1 MDKSLN
7 FYFTQVYDD
16 KTKWRNTVIIN
27 KGADLMIYVGIDI
40 AKRTH
45 YASIMNSD
53 GEILVKPFAFTNDL
67 SGFQKLLNHLEL
79 FPQKETFIGIESTAH
94 YAENLTSFLYTRAFQ
109 VCIINP
115 LQTSSLR
122 KSNIRKTKTD
132 SVDTL
137 LIIKALMLN
146 HFRVFSEADFKS
158 LQLKNLCRF
167 RQKLMKAR
175 TKVKIQ
181 LVSYVDLLFP
191 ELQYFFKSGL
201 HGKACYALL
210 KEQPNP
216 DKIAKMHLTRLTNL
230 LSRSSHGHF
239 KQQHAIHLK
248 ELASQSVGIK
258 NDTLSLQILQSIK
271 QIEMYTEQLSEVEQ
285 SIHNLMDQID
295 SIIKTIPGIGNLN
308 GAMII
313 GEIGDISRF
322 EKPCQLLAYAGL
334 DPSVYQSGNFNATRT
349 RMSKRGS
356 KLLRYALINAA
367 WQITLVNKTFKD
379 YYDLKIS
386 QGRRHYNALGH
397 VAHKLVRVIHKL
409 MTHNIAFNL
418 A

>member
-1 MDKSLN
+1 MN
-7 FYFTQVYDD
+7 
-16 KTKWRNTVIIN
+16 
-27 KGADLMIYVGIDI
+27 YVGIDI
-40 AKRTH
+40 AKQIH

-53 GEILVKPFAFTNDL
+53 GEILVSPFSFSNDHA
-67 SGFQKLLNHLEL
+67 GFQKLLKHLSS
-79 FPQKETFIGIESTAH
+79 FPQGDVLIGMESTAH
-94 YAENLTSFLYTRAFQ
+94 YAENLTCFLFTRGFHI
-109 VCIINP
+109 CIINP
-115 LQTSSLR
+115 IQTASLR
-122 KSNIRKTKTD
+122 RSNIRKTKTD
-132 SVDTL
+132 SVDTY
-137 LIIKALMLN
+137 LIIKALSLN
-146 HFRVFSEADFKS
+146 HYRLFTERDYNS

-181 LVSYVDLLFP
+181 LVTYVDLLFP
-191 ELQYFFKSGL
+191 ELQYFFKSGI
-201 HGKACYALL
+201 HGKACYELL
-210 KEQPNP
+210 KTQPNP

-230 LSRSSHGHF
+230 LSKSSHGHF
-239 KQQHAIHLK
+239 KQSHAVQLK

-258 NDTLSLQILQSIK
+258 NDTLSLQILQSIQ
-271 QIEMYTEQLSEVEQ
+271 QIEMYTAQLTEVET
-285 SIHNLMDQID
+285 SIREIMDKMD
-295 SIIKTIPGIGNLN
+295 SIIKTIPGIGYLN

-334 DPSVYQSGNFNATRT
+334 DPSVYQSGNFNAART

-367 WQITLVNKTFKD
+367 WQTTLVNKTFKD

-397 VAHKLVRVIHKL
+397 VAHKLVRVIHKM
-409 MTHNIAFNL
+409 MTDNVEFNL

>member
-1 MDKSLN
+1 M
-7 FYFTQVYDD
+7 QVYDD
-16 KTKWRNTVIIN
+16 KTKWTNTVIN
-27 KGADLMIYVGIDI
+27 YKGVDSMIYVGIDI
-40 AKRTH
+40 AKQTH
-45 YASIMNSD
+45 YAAIMNSD
-53 GEILVKPFAFTNDL
+53 GEILSEPFAFSNDY
-67 SGFQKLLNHLEL
+67 SGFNKLLQQLNNYSKDQLY
-79 FPQKETFIGIESTAH
+79 IGMESTAH
-94 YAENLTSFLYTRAFQ
+94 YAENLTCFLFTRGFQ

-115 LQTSSLR
+115 IQTSSLR

-132 SVDTL
+132 SVDTY
-137 LIIKALMLN
+137 LIIKALSLN
-146 HFRVFSEADFKS
+146 HFRLYTERDYES

-181 LVSYVDLLFP
+181 LVTYVDLLFP
-191 ELQYFFKSGL
+191 ELQYFFKSGI

-216 DKIAKMHLTRLTNL
+216 DRIAKMHLTRLTNL
-230 LSRSSHGHF
+230 LSKTSKGHYKQSHAV
-239 KQQHAIHLK
+239 QLK

-258 NDTLSLQILQSIK
+258 NDTLSLQILQSIN
-271 QIEMYTEQLSEVEQ
+271 QIELYNSQLEEVENE
-285 SIHNLMDQID
+285 IKTIMEKID
-295 SIIKTIPGIGNLN
+295 SVIKTIPGVGSLN

-334 DPSVYQSGNFNATRT
+334 DPSVYQSGNFNASRT

-367 WQITLVNKTFKD
+367 WQTTLVNDTFKN
-379 YYDLKIS
+379 YYDLKVS

-397 VAHKLVRVIHKL
+397 VAHKLVRVIHKM
-409 MTHNIAFNL
+409 MTDNVEFDL

>member
-1 MDKSLN
+1 
-7 FYFTQVYDD
+7 
-16 KTKWRNTVIIN
+16 
-27 KGADLMIYVGIDI
+27 MIYVGIDI

-45 YASIMNSD
+45 YASVMNSD
-53 GEILVKPFAFTNDL
+53 GEILAEPFPFTNDL
-67 SGFQKLLNHLEL
+67 AGFQKLLSCIGS
-79 FPQKETFIGIESTAH
+79 FPKEQLLIGMESTAH
-94 YAENLTSFLYTRAFQ
+94 YAENLTCFLFSRDFQ

-115 LQTSSLR
+115 IQTASLR

-132 SVDTL
+132 SVDTF
-137 LIIKALMLN
+137 LIIKALSL
-146 HFRVFSEADFKS
+146 HDYRRFSKRDYDS

-181 LVSYVDLLFP
+181 LVSYVDLIFP
-191 ELQYFFKSGL
+191 ELQYLFKSGI
-201 HGKACYALL
+201 HTKSCYALL
-210 KEQPNP
+210 KTESNP
-216 DKIAKMHLTRLTNL
+216 DRIAKMHLTRLSNL
-230 LSRSSHGHF
+230 LKKTSKGHYT
-239 KQQHAIHLK
+239 KNHAIALK

-258 NDTLSLQILQSIK
+258 DDTLSLQILQSIE
-271 QIEMYTEQLSEVEQ
+271 QIEMYTQQISKVEA
-285 SIHNLMDQID
+285 SICEIMDHMD
-295 SIIKTIPGIGNLN
+295 SVIKTIPGIGNLN

-334 DPSVYQSGNFNATRT
+334 DPSVYQSGKFTAART

-367 WQITLVNKTFKD
+367 WQLTLHNETFKA
-379 YYDLKIS
+379 YYDLKVS

-397 VAHKLVRVIHKL
+397 VAHKLVRVIHK
-409 MTHNIAFNL
+409 
-418 A
+418 

>member
-1 MDKSLN
+1 
-7 FYFTQVYDD
+7 
-16 KTKWRNTVIIN
+16 
-27 KGADLMIYVGIDI
+27 MIYVGIDI

-45 YASIMNSD
+45 YASVMNSD
-53 GEILVKPFAFTNDL
+53 GEILAEPFPFTNDL
-67 SGFQKLLNHLEL
+67 PGFQKLLSCISS
-79 FPQKETFIGIESTAH
+79 FPKEQLLIGIESTAH
-94 YAENLTSFLYTRAFQ
+94 YAENLTCFLFRRDFQ

-115 LQTSSLR
+115 IQIASLR

-132 SVDTL
+132 SVDTF
-137 LIIKALMLN
+137 LIMKALSL
-146 HFRVFSEADFKS
+146 HDYRLFSMRDYDS

-181 LVSYVDLLFP
+181 LVSYVDLIFP
-191 ELQYFFKSGL
+191 ELQYFFKSGI
-201 HGKACYALL
+201 HTKSCYALL
-210 KEQPNP
+210 KTESNP
-216 DKIAKMHLTRLTNL
+216 DRIANMHLTRLSNL
-230 LSRSSHGHF
+230 LKKTSKGHYT
-239 KQQHAIHLK
+239 KNHAIALK

-258 NDTLSLQILQSIK
+258 DDTLSLQILQSIE
-271 QIEMYTEQLSEVEQ
+271 QIEMYTQQISKVEA
-285 SIHNLMDQID
+285 SICEIMDHMD
-295 SIIKTIPGIGNLN
+295 SVIKTIPGIGNLN

-334 DPSVYQSGNFNATRT
+334 DPSVYQSGKFTASRT

-367 WQITLVNKTFKD
+367 WQLTLNNETFKA

-397 VAHKLVRVIHKL
+397 VAHKLVRVIHKM
-409 MTHNIAFNL
+409 MTDNL
-418 A
+418 VFDLD

>member
-1 MDKSLN
+1 VGSRSD
-7 FYFTQVYDD
+7 YR
-16 KTKWRNTVIIN
+16 TKELIF
-27 KGADLMIYVGIDI
+27 MIYVGIDI
-40 AKRTH
+40 AKQTH
-45 YASIMNSD
+45 YASFMNSD
-53 GEILVKPFAFTNDL
+53 GEVLVEPFSFTNDL
-67 SGFQKLLNHLEL
+67 SGFQKLLKHLYS
-79 FPQKETFIGIESTAH
+79 FHIKDTFIGMESTAH
-94 YAENLTSFLYTRAFQ
+94 YAENLTSFLFTRGFQ
-109 VCIINP
+109 VCMINP
-115 LQTSSLR
+115 IQTSSLR

-132 SVDTL
+132 SVDTY
-137 LIIKALMLN
+137 LIIKALTLN
-146 HFRVFSEADFKS
+146 HYRLFTERDLDS

-181 LVSYVDLLFP
+181 LVTYVDLLFP
-191 ELQYFFKSGL
+191 ELQYFFKSGI

-216 DKIAKMHLTRLTNL
+216 DRIAKMHLTRLTNL
-230 LSRSSHGHF
+230 LAKSSHGHF
-239 KQQHAIHLK
+239 NQSNAVRLK
-248 ELASQSVGIK
+248 ELASQSVSIK
-258 NDTLSLQILQSIK
+258 NSTLSLQIFQSIQ
-271 QIEMYTEQLSEVEQ
+271 QIEMYTAQLAQVEH
-285 SIHNLMDQID
+285 SIHEIMDKMD
-295 SIIKTIPGIGNLN
+295 SVIKTIPGIGSLN

-322 EKPCQLLAYAGL
+322 EKPCQLLAFAGL
-334 DPSVYQSGNFNATRT
+334 DPSVYQSGNFTATRT

-367 WQITLVNKTFKD
+367 WQITLVNQTFKN

-397 VAHKLVRVIHKL
+397 VAHKLVRVIHKM
-409 MTHNIAFNL
+409 MTDQVAFNL

>member
-1 MDKSLN
+1 
-7 FYFTQVYDD
+7 
-16 KTKWRNTVIIN
+16 
-27 KGADLMIYVGIDI
+27 MIYVGIDI
-40 AKRTH
+40 AKQTH
-45 YASIMNSD
+45 YAAIMNSD
-53 GEILVKPFAFTNDL
+53 GEILSEPFAFSNDY
-67 SGFQKLLNHLEL
+67 SGFNKLLQQLNNYSKDQL
-79 FPQKETFIGIESTAH
+79 FIGMESTAH
-94 YAENLTSFLYTRAFQ
+94 YAENLTCFLFTRGFQ

-115 LQTSSLR
+115 IQTSSLR

-132 SVDTL
+132 SVDTY
-137 LIIKALMLN
+137 LIIKALSLN
-146 HFRVFSEADFKS
+146 HFRLYTERDYDS

-181 LVSYVDLLFP
+181 LVTYVDLLFP
-191 ELQYFFKSGL
+191 ELQYFFKSGI

-216 DKIAKMHLTRLTNL
+216 DRIAKMHLTRLTNL
-230 LSRSSHGHF
+230 LSKTSKGHYKQSHAV
-239 KQQHAIHLK
+239 QLK

-258 NDTLSLQILQSIK
+258 NDTLSLQILQSIN
-271 QIEMYTEQLSEVEQ
+271 QIELYNSQLEEVENE
-285 SIHNLMDQID
+285 IKTIMEKID
-295 SIIKTIPGIGNLN
+295 SVIKTIPGIGSLN

-313 GEIGDISRF
+313 GEIGDITRF
-322 EKPCQLLAYAGL
+322 QKPCQLLAYAGL
-334 DPSVYQSGNFNATRT
+334 DPSVYQSGNFNASRT

-367 WQITLVNKTFKD
+367 WQTTLVNDTFKK
-379 YYDLKIS
+379 YYDLKVS

-397 VAHKLVRVIHKL
+397 VAHKLVRVIHKM
-409 MTHNIAFNL
+409 MTDNVEFDL

>member
-1 MDKSLN
+1 
-7 FYFTQVYDD
+7 
-16 KTKWRNTVIIN
+16 
-27 KGADLMIYVGIDI
+27 MIYVGIDI
-40 AKRTH
+40 AKQKH

-53 GEILVKPFAFTNDL
+53 GEILIEPFSFTNDHT
-67 SGFQKLLNHLEL
+67 GFQKLLNSLAS
-79 FPQKETFIGIESTAH
+79 FPKEDTLIGMESTAH
-94 YAENLTSFLYTRAFQ
+94 YAENLTSFLFSRDFN

-115 LQTSSLR
+115 IQTSSLR

-137 LIIKALMLN
+137 LIIKALSLN
-146 HFRVFSEADFKS
+146 HYRLFSERDHNS

-167 RQKLMKAR
+167 RQKLMKTR

-181 LVSYVDLLFP
+181 LVTYVDLLFP
-191 ELQYFFKSGL
+191 ELQYFFKSGI

-210 KEQPNP
+210 KAQSNP

-230 LSRSSHGHF
+230 LSKSSKGHF
-239 KQQHAIHLK
+239 NQSTAVRLK

-271 QIEMYTEQLSEVEQ
+271 QIELYTQQLTEVEK
-285 SIHNLMDQID
+285 SIHEIMDKIN
-295 SIIKTIPGIGNLN
+295 SVIKSIPGIGLLN

-322 EKPCQLLAYAGL
+322 EKPCQLLAFAGL
-334 DPSVYQSGNFNATRT
+334 DPSIYQSGNFNASKT

-367 WQITLVNKTFKD
+367 WQTTLVNKTFKD
-379 YYDLKIS
+379 YYNLKVS

-397 VAHKLVRVIHKL
+397 VAHKLVRVIYKM
-409 MTHNIAFNL
+409 MTDNVEFDL

>member
-1 MDKSLN
+1 MN
-7 FYFTQVYDD
+7 FHFTQVYDD
-16 KTKWRNTVIIN
+16 KTRWTNAVIIF
-27 KGADLMIYVGIDI
+27 KGVDLMIYVGIDI
-40 AKRTH
+40 AKLTH
-45 YASIMNSD
+45 YAS
-53 GEILVKPFAFTNDL
+53 FTNDHA
-67 SGFQKLLNHLEL
+67 GFQKLLHQLEPFAL
-79 FPQKETFIGIESTAH
+79 NELLIGMESTAH
-94 YAENLTSFLYTRAFQ
+94 YAENLTSFLFTRGFQ

-115 LQTSSLR
+115 IQTASLR

-132 SVDTL
+132 SVDTY
-137 LIIKALMLN
+137 LIIKALTLN
-146 HFRVFSEADFKS
+146 HYRLFSERDFDS

-181 LVSYVDLLFP
+181 LVTYVDLLFP
-191 ELQYFFKSGL
+191 ELQYFFKSGI

-216 DKIAKMHLTRLTNL
+216 DRIAKMHLTRLTNL
-230 LSRSSHGHF
+230 LSKSSHGHF
-239 KQQHAIHLK
+239 NQSNAVRLK

-258 NDTLSLQILQSIK
+258 NSTLSLQIFQSIQ
-271 QIEMYTEQLSEVEQ
+271 QIEMYTEQLAEVES
-285 SIHNLMDQID
+285 SINEIMDKMD
-295 SIIKTIPGIGNLN
+295 SVIKTIPGIGSLN

-334 DPSVYQSGNFNATRT
+334 DPSVYQSGNFTAART

-367 WQITLVNKTFKD
+367 WQTTLVNQTFKN
-379 YYDLKIS
+379 YYDLKVS

-397 VAHKLVRVIHKL
+397 VAHKLVRVIHKM
-409 MTHNIAFNL
+409 MTDNVTFNL

>member
-1 MDKSLN
+1 
-7 FYFTQVYDD
+7 
-16 KTKWRNTVIIN
+16 
-27 KGADLMIYVGIDI
+27 MIYVGIDI
-40 AKRTH
+40 AKQTH
-45 YASIMNSD
+45 YASIINTD
-53 GEILVKPFAFTNDL
+53 GEILVKPFDFSNDHN
-67 SGFQKLLNHLEL
+67 GFQKLLKYLDSYSKNEL
-79 FPQKETFIGIESTAH
+79 YIGMESTAH
-94 YAENLTSFLYTRAFQ
+94 YAENLTSFLFTRGFRI
-109 VCIINP
+109 CIINP
-115 LQTSSLR
+115 IQTSSLR

-132 SVDTL
+132 AVDTF
-137 LIIKALMLN
+137 LIIKALSLN
-146 HFRVFSEADFKS
+146 HFRLYSERDYDS

-181 LVSYVDLLFP
+181 LVTYVDLLFP
-191 ELQYFFKSGL
+191 ELQYFFKSGI
-201 HGKACYALL
+201 HGKACYSLL

-216 DKIAKMHLTRLTNL
+216 DRIAKMHLTRLTNL
-230 LSRSSHGHF
+230 LSKSSRGHF
-239 KQQHAIHLK
+239 KQSTAVHLK

-258 NDTLSLQILQSIK
+258 NNTLSLQILQSIK
-271 QIEMYTEQLSEVEQ
+271 QIEMYTEQLDEVDQ
-285 SIHNLMDQID
+285 SIHEIMDKMD
-295 SIIKTIPGIGNLN
+295 SVIKTIPGIGSLN

-322 EKPCQLLAYAGL
+322 VKPCQLLAYAGL
-334 DPSVYQSGNFNATRT
+334 DPSVYQSGNFNAART

-367 WQITLVNKTFKD
+367 WQATLVNKTFKD

-397 VAHKLVRVIHKL
+397 VAHKLVRVIHK
-409 MTHNIAFNL
+409 MMSTNVEFNL

>member
-1 MDKSLN
+1 M
-7 FYFTQVYDD
+7 
-16 KTKWRNTVIIN
+16 
-27 KGADLMIYVGIDI
+27 
-40 AKRTH
+40 
-45 YASIMNSD
+45 
-53 GEILVKPFAFTNDL
+53 
-67 SGFQKLLNHLEL
+67 
-79 FPQKETFIGIESTAH
+79 ESTAH
-94 YAENLTSFLYTRAFQ
+94 YAENLTCFLFSRDFQ

-115 LQTSSLR
+115 IQTASLR

-132 SVDTL
+132 SVDTF
-137 LIIKALMLN
+137 LIIKALSL
-146 HFRVFSEADFKS
+146 HDYRRFSKRDYDS

-181 LVSYVDLLFP
+181 LVSYVDLIFP
-191 ELQYFFKSGL
+191 ELQYLFKSGI
-201 HGKACYALL
+201 HTKSCYALL
-210 KEQPNP
+210 KTESNP
-216 DKIAKMHLTRLTNL
+216 DRIAKMHLTRLSNL
-230 LSRSSHGHF
+230 LKKTSKGHYT
-239 KQQHAIHLK
+239 KNHAIALK

-258 NDTLSLQILQSIK
+258 DDTLSLQILQSIE
-271 QIEMYTEQLSEVEQ
+271 QIEMYTQQISKVEA
-285 SIHNLMDQID
+285 SICEIMDHMD
-295 SIIKTIPGIGNLN
+295 SVIKTIPGIGNLN

-334 DPSVYQSGNFNATRT
+334 DPSVYQSGKFTAART

-367 WQITLVNKTFKD
+367 WQLTLNNETFKA

-397 VAHKLVRVIHKL
+397 VAHKLVRVIHKM
-409 MTHNIAFNL
+409 MTDNL
-418 A
+418 VFDLD

>member
-1 MDKSLN
+1 
-7 FYFTQVYDD
+7 
-16 KTKWRNTVIIN
+16 
-27 KGADLMIYVGIDI
+27 MIYVGIDI
-40 AKRTH
+40 AKQKH
-45 YASIMNSD
+45 FASIMNSD
-53 GEILVKPFAFTNDL
+53 GEILIKPFCFTNDHT
-67 SGFQKLLNHLEL
+67 GFQKLLSS
-79 FPQKETFIGIESTAH
+79 FETFPKSDLLIGMESTAH
-94 YAENLTSFLYTRAFQ
+94 YAENLTSFLFTRDYN

-115 LQTSSLR
+115 IQTASLR

-132 SVDTL
+132 SVDTY
-137 LIIKALMLN
+137 LIIKALSLHQYRLFTERDYN
-146 HFRVFSEADFKS
+146 S

-181 LVSYVDLLFP
+181 LVTYVDLLFP
-191 ELQYFFKSGL
+191 ELQYFFKSGI

-230 LSRSSHGHF
+230 LSKSSKGHF
-239 KQQHAIHLK
+239 KQSTAVHLK

-271 QIEMYTEQLSEVEQ
+271 QIELYSEQLDEVEE
-285 SIHNLMDQID
+285 SIQDIMVKMNSVIN
-295 SIIKTIPGIGNLN
+295 TIPGIGTLN

-313 GEIGDISRF
+313 GEIGDITRF

-334 DPSVYQSGNFNATRT
+334 DPSVYQSGNFNANRT

-367 WQITLVNKTFKD
+367 WQTTLVNKTFKD
-379 YYDLKIS
+379 YYDLKVS

-397 VAHKLVRVIHKL
+397 VAHKLVRVIHKM
-409 MTHNIAFNL
+409 MTNNVEFNL

>member
-1 MDKSLN
+1 MN
-7 FYFTQVYDD
+7 FYVTQVYDD
-16 KTKWRNTVIIN
+16 KTKWTNTVIN
-27 KGADLMIYVGIDI
+27 YKGVDLMIYVGIDI
-40 AKRTH
+40 AKQTH
-45 YASIMNSD
+45 YAAIMNSD
-53 GEILVKPFAFTNDL
+53 GEILSEPFAFSNDF
-67 SGFQKLLNHLEL
+67 SGFNKLLQQLNNYSKDQLY
-79 FPQKETFIGIESTAH
+79 IGMESTAH
-94 YAENLTSFLYTRAFQ
+94 YAENLTCFLFTRGFQ

-115 LQTSSLR
+115 IQTSTLR

-132 SVDTL
+132 SVDTY
-137 LIIKALMLN
+137 LIIKALSLN
-146 HFRVFSEADFKS
+146 HFRLYTERDYDS

-181 LVSYVDLLFP
+181 LVTYVDLLFP
-191 ELQYFFKSGL
+191 ELQYFFKSGI

-216 DKIAKMHLTRLTNL
+216 DRIAKMHLTRLTNL
-230 LSRSSHGHF
+230 LSKTSKGHYKQSHAV
-239 KQQHAIHLK
+239 QLK

-258 NDTLSLQILQSIK
+258 NDTLSLQILQSIN
-271 QIEMYTEQLSEVEQ
+271 QIELYNSQLEEVENE
-285 SIHNLMDQID
+285 IKTIMEKID
-295 SIIKTIPGIGNLN
+295 SVIKTIPGVGSLN

-313 GEIGDISRF
+313 GEIGDITRF
-322 EKPCQLLAYAGL
+322 QKPCQLLAYAGL
-334 DPSVYQSGNFNATRT
+334 DPSVYQSGNFSASRT

-367 WQITLVNKTFKD
+367 WQTTLVNDTFKN
-379 YYDLKIS
+379 YYDLKVS

-397 VAHKLVRVIHKL
+397 VAHKLVRVIHKM
-409 MTHNIAFNL
+409 MTDNVEFDL

>member
-1 MDKSLN
+1 
-7 FYFTQVYDD
+7 
-16 KTKWRNTVIIN
+16 
-27 KGADLMIYVGIDI
+27 MIYVGIDI
-40 AKRTH
+40 AKQKH
-45 YASIMNSD
+45 FASVMTSD
-53 GEILVKPFAFTNDL
+53 GEILIEPFSFTNDHT
-67 SGFQKLLNHLEL
+67 GFQKLLNNLSR
-79 FPQKETFIGIESTAH
+79 FPKDQVLIGMESTAH
-94 YAENLTSFLYTRAFQ
+94 YAENLTNFLYSRDFN

-115 LQTSSLR
+115 IQTSSLR

-132 SVDTL
+132 SVDTF
-137 LIIKALMLN
+137 LIIKALSLN
-146 HFRVFSEADFKS
+146 HYRLFTERDYNS

-181 LVSYVDLLFP
+181 LVTYVDLLFP
-191 ELQYFFKSGL
+191 ELQYFFKSGV

-230 LSRSSHGHF
+230 LSKSSKGHF
-239 KQQHAIHLK
+239 KQSTAVSLK
-248 ELASQSVGIK
+248 ELASQSVGTK

-271 QIEMYTEQLSEVEQ
+271 QIELFTEQLAEVEE
-285 SIHNLMDQID
+285 SINSLMVQVN
-295 SIIKTIPGIGNLN
+295 SVIKTIPGIGNLN

-313 GEIGDISRF
+313 GEIGDITRF
-322 EKPCQLLAYAGL
+322 QKPCQLLAYAGL
-334 DPSVYQSGNFNATRT
+334 DPSIYQSGNFSAART

-367 WQITLVNKTFKD
+367 WQTTLVNNTFKT

-397 VAHKLVRVIHKL
+397 VAHKLVRVIHKM
-409 MTHNIAFNL
+409 MTDNVEFNL